1 MTGAWR
7 PGDAASGDDARRL
20 VADQIEQH
28 SAGLHAA
35 LAKFDRQSAFSA
47 WFETIRAV
55 EELINLP
62 RFGLKEPWLWEA
74 LLDLPVDMTRARS
87 DHVRSGTIAGADERT
102 LDARGS
108 QPKTL
113 CQRRDLAG
121 IMDAAALEEPKDAA
135 VVQS

>member
-20 VADQIEQH
+20 IADQIEQH
-28 SAGLHAA
+28 CAGLHAA

-62 RFGLKEPWLWEA
+62 HFGLKEPWLWEA
-74 LLDLPVDMTRARS
+74 LLDLPIDMLREPRRFRVIHHYIVYQFRETFARRPSTAWVS
-87 DHVRSGTIAGADERT
+87 DAP
-102 LDARGS
+102 DARIDLFTSGS
-108 QPKTL
+108 NW
-113 CQRRDLAG
+113 G
-121 IMDAAALEEPKDAA
+121 
-135 VVQS
+135 